1 MRARW
6 FVLASLCSAVGVGC
20 EREIVPEPYV
30 PTGAHDAYRHSLVES
45 GLGETALGRDW
56 QKVGDTALRSPVD
69 VEAPFKESIYVD
81 SDRAFAASYRFDVLR
96 GQRIE
101 IQLALEP
108 ASDWR
113 IYLDLFR
120 EPDQPGKP
128 AVHVASGGKG
138 DLRLAF
144 EPREDGR
151 YLLRLHSE
159 LLRGGGCV
167 LEIRNVASLDFPV
180 AGHDT
185 SSIGSTFGAE
195 REAGRRVHHGVDIFA
210 RRHTD
215 VLATSDARVR
225 RVDEWKLGGNIIWL
239 EDPDRGL
246 RIYFAH
252 LQTQEVEQGAWV
264 KAGERIGTVGNS
276 GNARTTPP
284 HLHFGVYVRGEGP
297 IDPYPFLHQSTRKPR
312 DVQVTLSNLGQ
323 WIRTKQQRVALRPRP
338 GGDPVIEEIG
348 EHTPLY
354 VAGGSSR
361 SYRVVLPNG
370 LVGYVAED
378 ETESL
383 SDPVDEIVIAVS
395 TGMLDRP
402 AADATVIQRI
412 DAGATLDVLAKYA
425 SYVWVDSAHPRPA
438 WIETSSP

>member
-1 MRARW
+1 M
-6 FVLASLCSAVGVGC
+6 GVAC
-20 EREIVPEPYV
+20 QPEIVPEPYV
-30 PTGAHDAYRHSLVES
+30 PTGAHDAYRHALVES
-45 GLGETALGRDW
+45 GLRETALGRDW
-56 QKVGDTALRSPVD
+56 EKVGDAALRSPVNID
-69 VEAPFKESIYVD
+69 APFRETVYVD
-81 SDRAFAASYRFDVLR
+81 STRAFAASYRFAVVR
-96 GQRIE
+96 GQRTE
-101 IQLALEP
+101 IQLSLEP
-108 ASDWR
+108 TSDWR

-120 EPDQPGKP
+120 EPDEP
-128 AVHVASGGKG
+128 AEPPVHVASGGEG

-159 LLRGGGCV
+159 LLRGGSCT

-195 REAGRRVHHGVDIFA
+195 REAGRREHHGVDIFA

-215 VLATSDARVR
+215 VLATSNARVR

-239 EDPDRGL
+239 EDPERGL

-252 LQTQEVEQGAWV
+252 LQTQDVEEGVWV
-264 KAGERIGTVGNS
+264 NAGDRIGTVGNS

-297 IDPYPFLHQSTRKPR
+297 IDPFPFLQQPTRKPR
-312 DVQVTLSNLGQ
+312 DIRVKLDPLGG
-323 WIRTKQQRVALRPRP
+323 WLRTKQDKVALRPQP
-338 GGDPVIEEIG
+338 GGEPTLGEIEK
-348 EHTPLY
+348 HTALY

-370 LVGYVAED
+370 LIGYVAES
-378 ETESL
+378 ETEPL
-383 SDPVDEIVIAVS
+383 SKSVDTLSVVETAPV
-395 TGMLDRP
+395 LDRP
-402 AADATVIQRI
+402 ASDGAVMERI
-412 DAGATLDVLAKYA
+412 DAGATLDVLARYA
-425 SYVWVDSAHPRPA
+425 SYVWVDSDLPRPA
-438 WIETSSP
+438 WIQTSSP